1 MIADA
6 AAPTVTPRKL
16 RREVVK
22 GCPYRQNEIRNG
34 SSFLLI
40 AAKFN
45 NLLPVVGI
53 IFVGA

>member
-22 GCPYRQNEIRNG
+22 ECPYRQNEIRNG
-34 SSFLLI
+34 SSLLLI
-40 AAKFN
+40 AAKLN